1 MMLWVMALVLLLVMA
16 AVLWMMWRREGCKAG
31 KNMKGA
37 LGIPLVMAV
46 LAGAGYGLIGL
57 NEHTA
62 TWLEHQQEYGEVARQ
77 IIAGQPPEKAASE
90 VPAGA
95 LVRVLQSELS
105 QTPSAVGWYALGA
118 LYDQLGAP
126 AQTEEAARK
135 ALQLNPDDAAMHLL
149 LARAL
154 IEKNEA
160 RLTDP
165 ALEEI
170 RWVLDREP
178 NHDGAWMLLAMSADR
193 AGRYALSEQAWASL
207 LSRHSEGETAELL
220 QRGLDRAREQKQREG
235 VFANLAATVNG
246 EGLPAGG
253 TLFVFLRKAGS
264 AGQPLA
270 AQRKVVTHFPIT
282 VTLTAA
288 NWLQGYPDEQ
298 ADLIIGARYTP
309 APGASVDQAAITAVP
324 VSLQLPQAQ
333 PATLNLSR
341 Q

>member
-1 MMLWVMALVLLLVMA
+1 
-16 AVLWMMWRREGCKAG
+16 
-31 KNMKGA
+31 
-37 LGIPLVMAV
+37 
-46 LAGAGYGLIGL
+46 
-57 NEHTA
+57 
-62 TWLEHQQEYGEVARQ
+62 
-77 IIAGQPPEKAASE
+77 
-90 VPAGA
+90 
-95 LVRVLQSELS
+95 
-105 QTPSAVGWYALGA
+105 
-118 LYDQLGAP
+118 
-126 AQTEEAARK
+126 
-135 ALQLNPDDAAMHLL
+135 MHLL

-207 LSRHSEGETAELL
+207 LSRHSEGETADLL
-220 QRGLDRAREQKQREG
+220 QRGLERAREQKQREG
-235 VFANLAATVNG
+235 VLPTLRLRSAVKACRLVAPCLCSAQGRQCRPAAG
-246 EGLPAGG
+246 C
-253 TLFVFLRKAGS
+253 
-264 AGQPLA
+264 A
-270 AQRKVVTHFPIT
+270 AQSGPHFPIT
-282 VTLTAA
+282 VSLTAA
-288 NWLQGYPDEQ
+288 NWLQSYPGEQ
-298 ADLIIGARYTP
+298 ADLVIGARYTP